1 MDFSQIPVN
10 PYAGQELMAVDA
22 AHGQGMIDPNMLPNP
37 YVPPPVSWKLF
48 EVCIILYHHFVVVT
62 ILGHIF

>member
-37 YVPPPVSWKLF
+37 YVPPPVS
-48 EVCIILYHHFVVVT
+48 
-62 ILGHIF
+62 